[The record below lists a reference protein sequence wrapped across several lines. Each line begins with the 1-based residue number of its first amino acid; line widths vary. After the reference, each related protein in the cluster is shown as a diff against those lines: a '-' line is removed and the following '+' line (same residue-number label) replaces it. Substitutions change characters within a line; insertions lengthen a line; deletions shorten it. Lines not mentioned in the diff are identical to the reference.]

1 MEHSERSIEEGH
13 RTEFIGG
20 EGEQLRGVKRPGT
33 GNRSKPRPIER
44 SVLFF
49 RLADDQFKAE
59 FRKLRVLLQ
68 TEGETM
74 KNFLSVSAAE
84 SQDQM

>member
-1 MEHSERSIEEGH
+1 MEYSEGSIEEGH
-13 RTEFIGG
+13 RDGFTEG
-20 EGEQLRGVKRPGT
+20 EGEQLGGVKRPGT

-49 RLADDQFKAE
+49 RLADDQFEAE
-59 FRKLRVLLQ
+59 SRQLRVLLQ

-74 KNFLSVSAAE
+74 KKLLISLRR
-84 SQDQM
+84 